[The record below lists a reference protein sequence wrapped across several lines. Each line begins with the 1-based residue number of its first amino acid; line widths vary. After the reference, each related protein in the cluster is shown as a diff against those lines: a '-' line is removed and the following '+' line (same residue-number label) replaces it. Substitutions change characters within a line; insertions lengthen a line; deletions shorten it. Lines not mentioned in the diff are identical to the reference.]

1 MVTSVLDST
10 VDSWATSYVS
20 IVSGNTNSVLFASL
34 MMLVSCEYKTPP
46 IDNLNES
53 HVLLNREKDPLCHSD
68 RAVPVMK
75 KHQMNNCLRWWYT
88 GQSFQQNF

>member
-1 MVTSVLDST
+1 MVIHICILLCICFFFFFKVTSVLDST

-46 IDNLNES
+46 IDNSHES
-53 HVLLNREKDPLCHSD
+53 HVLLNREKDPLCH
-68 RAVPVMK
+68 
-75 KHQMNNCLRWWYT
+75 
-88 GQSFQQNF
+88 